1 MGRIRTIKP
10 EFWVDDQIVEL
21 PYEARLLFIGL
32 WNFVDD
38 EGLIEFKPKRIKMQ
52 VFPSDKVDVQK
63 QLDSLISTG
72 RLTVLDSDQ
81 GPLLWV
87 TNWSR
92 HQIVNRPTPTKFTG
106 LPAPFSVSPHGAL
119 SESSVLK
126 GKEGKGREG
135 ISGEPKP
142 IPSDWV
148 PTDEHTKLARER
160 RVDLMLEAARFR
172 AHAEA
177 NDRKLVRWNA
187 GFNQWLLKAEP
198 AKVVPVDWMNR

>member
-1 MGRIRTIKP
+1 VGRIRTIKP
-10 EFWVDDQIVEL
+10 EFWVDDQMVEL
-21 PYEARLLFIGL
+21 PFEARLLFVGL

-52 VFPSDKVDVQK
+52 VFPSDDVDVQTH
-63 QLDSLISTG
+63 LDSLISTG

-92 HQIVNRPTPTKFTG
+92 HQMVNRPTPTKFTG
-106 LPAPFSVSPHGAL
+106 LPAPFSVSAHGVL

-126 GKEGKGREG
+126 GKERKGKEGNGRE
-135 ISGEPKP
+135 IP
-142 IPSDWV
+142 IPPDWK
-148 PTDEHTKLARER
+148 PTAEHVARAKLLK
-160 RVDLMLEAARFR
+160 VDLDREVESFK

-177 NDRKLVRWNA
+177 HGRKLVSWNG
-187 GFNQWLLKAEP
+187 GFTQWLLKAKP
-198 AKVVPVDWMNR
+198 VVAAPVDWMNR